1 MINFARIASDSF
13 LLTWNVSSAVTFL
26 LPLFSFAV
34 ARLTSQQEYDENG
47 NQQQDG
53 NANDQY
59 YSNPYQNPNNYD
71 QYGNYVGPQH
81 WWEFWKRN
89 RGGEYENGS
98 NDEER
103 GAPWWYI
110 WGEREGGN
118 PEEEGSGAVLF
129 VYLWTLLLF
138 AGLVYVGNTTRMNIG
153 KLQTLRLTLFGFVNY
168 CFVIMVLL
176 VGLEGA
182 IETEGREMEEDGFYG
197 QRSVLLLVTSLFA
210 LVQSC
215 AFIHWTNK
223 RLKTLRLAESNKT
236 PDEYVN
242 VEFSGKNPSDADYR
256 VNI

>member
-1 MINFARIASDSF
+1 MSDTF
-13 LLTWNVSSAVTFL
+13 LLAWNVSSAVTFL
-26 LPLFSFAV
+26 LPLFAFTV

-47 NQQQDG
+47 NQNQNGEQ
-53 NANDQY
+53 NQNQY

-89 RGGEYENGS
+89 RGGEYEQNDGS

-110 WGEREGGN
+110 WGEREGRD

-138 AGLVYVGNTTRMNIG
+138 AGLIYVGNMTRMNISN
-153 KLQTLRLTLFGFVNY
+153 LQTLRLTLFAFVNY

-176 VGLEGA
+176 IGLEGA

-197 QRSVLLLVTSLFA
+197 QRSVLLLVTCLFA
-210 LVQSC
+210 LVQSIV
-215 AFIHWTNK
+215 FISWTNK
-223 RLKTLRLAESNKT
+223 RLKKLRAAENQ

-242 VEFSGKNPSDADYR
+242 VEFDGKNPSGADYQ
-256 VNI
+256 VNV